1 MQPALNDVCGRL
13 RGSPMERT
21 TDEKQLATRQTQLA
35 ELLDEAVEHH
45 NHVEAA
51 RAAVANAQQLAL
63 FHAWQAGIRLNKM
76 KALVPHGSWQD
87 WLEVNFCNARGISY
101 QTAVLYMKID
111 KENAEL
117 RDVEANLQRVRDLK
131 FDTIRKYAYG
141 FIPEKSKPNE
151 EWDIKFRRPFS
162 FGNIVNE
169 YNRVKYRHISGLQAV
184 DFEEIREETVDL
196 YQFLRW
202 LHGSDPHNPWDARQ
216 RR

>member
-1 MQPALNDVCGRL
+1 MQKNI
-13 RGSPMERT
+13 
-21 TDEKQLATRQTQLA
+21 DEKSLAVRKT
-35 ELLDEAVEHH
+35 ELENLLTEAVEHH

-76 KALVPHGSWQD
+76 KALIGHGSWRD
-87 WLEVNFCNARGISY
+87 WLDANFCNPRGISY

-117 RDVEANLQRVRDLK
+117 RNVDANIQRVRDLK
-131 FDTIRKYAYG
+131 FDTIRKYAYR
-141 FIPEKSKPNE
+141 FIPRKAQPNKE
-151 EWDIKFRRPFS
+151 GDIKFPRFVS
-162 FGNIVNE
+162 FLNITNE
-169 YNRVKYRHISGLQAV
+169 YNRLKYRHVNGLEGV
-184 DFEEIREETVDL
+184 DFQLAKKDTVEL

-202 LHGSDPHNPWDARQ
+202 LHGDTSRNPWEASSSH